1 MLARLWWL
9 SELQFS
15 IILSNFE
22 ILGGVDPRKINMGF
36 EAGEQAA
43 GGIWEGE
50 ERDEEATRDIVRRN
64 SGGAMIWA
72 VNPNSVQH
80 PQASKL
86 CPILAK
92 GHGQNLPE
100 WIFGEL
106 SCFHVLSM
114 RVNQIKFRVGFG
126 LWIL

>member
-1 MLARLWWL
+1 MFHYLEQLR
-9 SELQFS
+9 
-15 IILSNFE
+15 
-22 ILGGVDPRKINMGF
+22 DPWRCRSTQNQNGF

-86 CPILAK
+86 CPLLAK
-92 GHGQNLPE
+92 GLNPILKPTYAWGPAPVFTECDPNT
-100 WIFGEL
+100 
-106 SCFHVLSM
+106 
-114 RVNQIKFRVGFG
+114 GFNPSSDSD
-126 LWIL
+126 LLVV

>member
-1 MLARLWWL
+1 MVALCQSL
-9 SELQFS
+9 SFNFS
-15 IILSNFE
+15 TILSNFE

-36 EAGEQAA
+36 ESGEQAA
-43 GGIWEGE
+43 GGNWEGE

-86 CPILAK
+86 CPLF
-92 GHGQNLPE
+92 GQGPEPNLEANIRLGP
-100 WIFGEL
+100 
-106 SCFHVLSM
+106 SSSFHQM
-114 RVNQIKFRVGFG
+114 
-126 LWIL
+126 